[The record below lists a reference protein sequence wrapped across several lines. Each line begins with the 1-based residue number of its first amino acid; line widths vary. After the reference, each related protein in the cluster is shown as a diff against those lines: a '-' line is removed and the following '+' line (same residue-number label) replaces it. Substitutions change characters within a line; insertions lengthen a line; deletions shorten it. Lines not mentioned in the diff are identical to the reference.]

1 MRASADSASY
11 TKTALLL
18 LILMAGGLVFR
29 TVFTQAVMPPP
40 DRMQGETTQAYRYA
54 EMVSSG
60 TGIPQVDTLVMRPGG
75 MVTGENSIF
84 EEYLAGGLHRV
95 TGGDFDSFIRLF
107 SRLFPLLTIPVLFFW
122 MRNTGYR
129 TDESL
134 LGSAIY
140 AVFLPALLRSRGESL
155 YRETVAL
162 PILLAALMLADISR
176 GRAGRKALLAAAAG
190 GALLF
195 CALAAW
201 KVTGFLSF
209 LLFVWLA
216 FSRADSR
223 TVLPFA
229 AAQLLAALLLTHMRN
244 DGAILSPASVMAA
257 AAAVSSI
264 TGKRRAGGLAGIA
277 VALLASVF
285 FPSDSTGHVTAVVLA
300 KLRFLFTHPEDPTLL
315 STDARLFWVSG
326 YTSPS
331 PGQMLLLFGAAAIPA
346 FAGLRRFH
354 TLSGKSLIYWLFFVS
369 LAGYLFFD
377 RLHVLLA
384 AAIIPPMVAA
394 LGRNRYLLAAAVP
407 LFGTL
412 SMLAPAQGELLSR
425 WGAEMGEGGSLL
437 SDSELDE
444 FLQWAGDREGTFLSY
459 WHISG
464 LLSAYADAPTVTHT
478 FFENKENRETIVEF
492 AERIYGSED
501 DMAEFMEEKGA
512 DYLVFQADFTLDR
525 SFQGLLYLAGLTE
538 VPDGSLAVRLHYY
551 PESLERLA
559 PVWQG
564 RSLRVFKLDG
574 EPAEDLDR
582 HVLWEREYGAFFTE
596 YPQAMQAVT
605 WPVEAGIAMAEAG
618 FASKDP
624 RRISA
629 ALLLLSQCPGEVPP
643 DASTEL
649 LQILLMAYLDG
660 DYALD
665 RLALDFE
672 CYLDAWGPDPQ
683 LRLDLVRLL
692 EDGGMTSRAAYHMGI
707 LENNERP

>member
-1 MRASADSASY
+1 MRASAETASKA
-11 TKTALLL
+11 KTALLIL
-18 LILMAGGLVFR
+18 LLMAGGAVFR
-29 TVFTQAVMPPP
+29 TVFAETVMPPP
-40 DRMQGETTQAYRYA
+40 ERMQGETTQAYRYA

-60 TGIPQVDTLVMRPGG
+60 TGIPRLDTLVMRPGG

-107 SRLFPLLTIPVLFFW
+107 SRLFPLLTIPVLFLW
-122 MRNTGYR
+122 MRNTGFR

-140 AVFLPALLRSRGESL
+140 AVFLPALLRTRGESL

-162 PILLAALMLADISR
+162 PLLLAALMLADISR

-195 CALAAW
+195 CSLAAW

-209 LLFVWLA
+209 LLFIWLA
-216 FSRADSR
+216 FSRAESR
-223 TVLPFA
+223 TVIPFA
-229 AAQLLAALLLTHMRN
+229 AAQLLAAVLLSHMRH

-264 TGKRRAGGLAGIA
+264 SGRWRAAGVSGIA
-277 VALLASVF
+277 LAFLASAF
-285 FPSDSTGHVTAVVLA
+285 FPSESTGHVTAVVVA
-300 KLRFLFTHPEDPTLL
+300 KLRFLFSHPGDPTLL

-346 FAGLRRFH
+346 FAGLKRFRS
-354 TLSGKSLIYWLFFVS
+354 LSGKTLIYWLFFVS

-384 AAIIPPMVAA
+384 AAMIPPVVAA

-412 SMLAPAQGELLSR
+412 SMLAPAQGELLSSA
-425 WGAEMGEGGSLL
+425 GVEMGEGGSLL
-437 SDSELDE
+437 TDSELDG
-444 FLQWAGDREGTFLSY
+444 FLRWAGEKDGTFLSY

-464 LLSAYADAPTVTHT
+464 LLSAYAGSPTVTHT
-478 FFENKENRETIVEF
+478 FFENAGNRETIIEF
-492 AERIYGSED
+492 AERMYGSESE
-501 DMAEFMEEKGA
+501 MAAFMEEKGA
-512 DYLVFQADFTLDR
+512 DFLVYQADFALDR

-551 PESLERLA
+551 PETLERLV

-564 RSLRVFKLDG
+564 RSLRVFQLDG
-574 EPAEDLDR
+574 EPAENLRR
-582 HVLWEREYGAFFTE
+582 HVLWEREYGPYFTD
-596 YPQAMQAVT
+596 YQQAMQAVT
-605 WPVEAGIAMAEAG
+605 WPVDAGIAMAEAG
-618 FASKDP
+618 FASMDP
-624 RRISA
+624 HRISA
-629 ALLLLSQCPGEVPP
+629 GLLLLSGSPGEVPP
-643 DASTEL
+643 DASIEL
-649 LQILLMAYLDG
+649 LQILLMAYLEG
-660 DYALD
+660 DYSLE

-692 EDGGMTSRAAYHMGI
+692 EEGGMTRRAAYHIGI